1 MFLCYKIKEFIF
13 IRIYNNLISFAYTS
27 ALDSSTDNIGSL
39 NNLLYYLYCIIFYLL
54 FIIMD
59 QLRQKKDYWK
69 NRKLYRVLRDDTVS
83 CLNLFK
89 YLVHII
95 LTYIPFTVA
104 EQISVFT
111 TLVLISR
118 LFQTTYCIQYIT
130 VVLEKMNDIYSF

>member
-1 MFLCYKIKEFIF
+1 
-13 IRIYNNLISFAYTS
+13 
-27 ALDSSTDNIGSL
+27 
-39 NNLLYYLYCIIFYLL
+39 
-54 FIIMD
+54 MD

-69 NRKLYRVLRDDTVS
+69 NRKLYRVLRDDTIS

-89 YLVHII
+89 YLVHIV

-118 LFQTTYCIQYIT
+118 LFQTTYCILYIT
-130 VVLEKMNDIYSF
+130 VVLEKMNDIYNF